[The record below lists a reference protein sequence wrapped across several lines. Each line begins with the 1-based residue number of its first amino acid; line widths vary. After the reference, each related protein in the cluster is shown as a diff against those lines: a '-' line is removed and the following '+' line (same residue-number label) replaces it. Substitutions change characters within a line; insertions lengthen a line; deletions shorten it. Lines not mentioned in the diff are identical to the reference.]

1 MGTYSNYIL
10 ILNTKYIVPHHNYI
24 LKWAYVDGYQ
34 IIDLAMTQSKEG
46 PKNISISEKI
56 TVIDCD

>member
-10 ILNTKYIVPHHNYI
+10 ILNTKYIPHHNYI

-34 IIDLAMTQSKEG
+34 IIDLAMTQSTEG
-46 PKNISISEKI
+46 SKNIGSISEKI

>member
-1 MGTYSNYIL
+1 MQGLAVWVHIQITYLTI
-10 ILNTKYIVPHHNYI
+10 TKYI

-34 IIDLAMTQSKEG
+34 IIDLAMTQSTEG
-46 PKNISISEKI
+46 PKNISSISEKI